1 MNIICYAL
9 SQKYSGA
16 NATEYSRYMYSSLVY
31 LVSEPYIHYTVH
43 MLTIAVASA
52 PAVTG
57 HAASMQRFRF
67 ILGQCDRIACTY
79 IVHSKHFSLKI
90 K

>member
-43 MLTIAVASA
+43 MLTKAVASA

-57 HAASMQRFRF
+57 QLLCRDSDSFWDSV
-67 ILGQCDRIACTY
+67 IE
-79 IVHSKHFSLKI
+79 
-90 K
+90 